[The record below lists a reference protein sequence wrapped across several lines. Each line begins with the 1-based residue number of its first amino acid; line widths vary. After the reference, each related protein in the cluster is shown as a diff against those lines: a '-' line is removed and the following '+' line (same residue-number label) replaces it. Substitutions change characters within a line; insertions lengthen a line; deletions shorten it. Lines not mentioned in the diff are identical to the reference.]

1 MQRNGVSWHKARIY
15 HRQAR
20 RALENDGWS
29 ITHDPFTF
37 RFFFPARL
45 RVDLGAEITRDAL
58 EAQRGGY
65 LIAVEVKSFALT
77 TVSTD
82 LYMAVGQYYCYNAW
96 LRRTVPNR
104 VLYLA
109 VPDTAIDAVFMQPIG
124 QSVQADHGRIR
135 LIGFDPATE
144 RITQWID

>member
-1 MQRNGVSWHKARIY
+1 M
-15 HRQAR
+15 
-20 RALENDGWS
+20 ENDGWS

-82 LYMAVGQYYCYNAW
+82 LYMAVGQYYCYNSW

-104 VLYLA
+104 VLYL
-109 VPDTAIDAVFMQPIG
+109 VQPIG